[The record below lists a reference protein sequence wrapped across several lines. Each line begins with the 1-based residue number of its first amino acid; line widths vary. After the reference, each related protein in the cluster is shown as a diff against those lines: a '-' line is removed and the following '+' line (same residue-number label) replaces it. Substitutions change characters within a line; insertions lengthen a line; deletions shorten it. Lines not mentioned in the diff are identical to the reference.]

1 MKTIGIRSCQRGF
14 TLVEI
19 LITVAIIGILVA
31 LALPNF
37 VKSRTHAR
45 KHTCIENLS
54 QIETA
59 KQLWGL
65 EKGKTEG
72 DIPTDND
79 LFGSDKHVKKKP
91 VCPGGG
97 NYELKPI
104 GVTATCT
111 EDGHSY

>member
-1 MKTIGIRSCQRGF
+1 MKINGFRSCTKGF

-31 LALPNF
+31 LAMPNF

-65 EKGKTEG
+65 ESGKKDG
-72 DIPTDND
+72 DTPTDAD
-79 LFGSDKHVKKKP
+79 LFGADKHVKKKP
-91 VCPGGG
+91 ACPGGG
-97 NYELKPI
+97 EYELMPI
-104 GVTATCT
+104 GTTATCT
-111 EDGHSY
+111 EEGHSY

>member
-1 MKTIGIRSCQRGF
+1 MKLYRFRSGRRGF

-31 LALPNF
+31 VAMPNF
-37 VKSRTHAR
+37 VKSRAHAR
-45 KHTCIENLS
+45 KQLCIENLS

-65 EKGKTEG
+65 EKGKKDG
-72 DIPTDND
+72 DVPEDGD
-79 LFGSDKHVKKKP
+79 LFGPDKHVKVRP
-91 VCPGGG
+91 TCPGAGR
-97 NYELKPI
+97 YEVNAI
-104 GVTATCT
+104 GTTATCT

>member
-1 MKTIGIRSCQRGF
+1 MKTNGFRSGSRGF

-31 LALPNF
+31 VAMPNF

-45 KHTCIENLS
+45 KQLCIENLS

-65 EKGKTEG
+65 EKGKKDG
-72 DIPTDND
+72 DLPEDDD
-79 LFGSDKHVKKKP
+79 LFGPGKHMKAKP
-91 VCPGGG
+91 NCPGAGR
-97 NYELKPI
+97 YEVNAI
-104 GVTATCT
+104 GTIATCT
-111 EDGHSY
+111 EEGHSY